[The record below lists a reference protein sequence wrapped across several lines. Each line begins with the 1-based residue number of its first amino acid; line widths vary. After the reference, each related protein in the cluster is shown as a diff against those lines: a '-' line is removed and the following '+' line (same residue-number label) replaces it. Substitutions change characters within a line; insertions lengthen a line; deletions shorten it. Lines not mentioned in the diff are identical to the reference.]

1 MATQELLN
9 NNDHRDL
16 KIITKRSADLGEDV
30 SYVYTFPL
38 EFKSIQAHYP
48 IVFRK
53 DTTTAAALFPVALL
67 GFEDGENLF
76 LEHEQWNANYVPC
89 MFERQPFSIARQS
102 VNIDGEKSLQ
112 SAVCID
118 VASPRVNKTEG
129 QSIFLEF
136 GGNSAYL
143 EKVVAM
149 LEAIEFGNEHNQ
161 KFVAQLRE
169 LDLLE
174 SLSVEVELKN
184 GSQHSLF
191 GYYTINEDK
200 LAQLNGASLEKLHA
214 NGFLQFIYMIIA
226 SQVHFRDLI
235 ELKNKKI
242 TAAQQ

>member
-1 MATQELLN
+1 MAKQELLN

-16 KIITKRSADLGEDV
+16 KIITKRSAVLGEAV

-53 DTTTAAALFPVALL
+53 DTATGKLFPVALL
-67 GFEDGENLF
+67 GFEEGENLF
-76 LEHEQWNANYVPC
+76 LENEHWSAHYVPC

-102 VNIDGEKSLQ
+102 VTVDGVKSRQ

-129 QSIFLEF
+129 SSIFLEF

-149 LEAIEFGNEHNQ
+149 LEAIEFGNEHNE
-161 KFVAQLRE
+161 KFVAQLME

-174 SLSVEVELKN
+174 SFSVEVELKN

-200 LAQLNGASLEKLHA
+200 LAQFNGASLEKLHA